1 MLYKEQMSLSASPLT
16 SGRASF
22 LAGSRC
28 TINSELKL
36 WVRCTFWKSVDLQ
49 SISEEVY
56 LIMISKVVCNMSC
69 KISTVYSYGTTHVPG
84 PPLPLTC
91 QALHQWG
98 LRTGNFRPD
107 HHSHISIEDHLRF
120 WKLLKFPHHWN
131 VSISM
136 KLDSEESGVSAEK
149 PKGNLGQ
156 EITSHPLHLLTWVLQ
171 KDKFPLKGS
180 SRSYLIANT
189 ERYHSPCLLFFISVS
204 GSKNIYYML
213 ILTTP
218 FFTLILIFYI
228 NLYFLVLIFES

>member
-1 MLYKEQMSLSASPLT
+1 MLYKEQMSLRASPLT
-16 SGRASF
+16 FGWASF

-36 WVRCTFWKSVDLQ
+36 RVRCTFWKSVDLQ

-56 LIMISKVVCNMSC
+56 LIMISKVVFNMSC
-69 KISTVYSYGTTHVPG
+69 KISTVYSYGTTHVPS

-91 QALHQWG
+91 KALHQWG

-131 VSISM
+131 VSISV

-149 PKGNLGQ
+149 PEGDLSQ
-156 EITSHPLHLLTWVLQ
+156 EVTSHPLRLLTRVLQ

-180 SRSYLIANT
+180 SRSWLIANT
-189 ERYHSPCLLFFISVS
+189 ELL
-204 GSKNIYYML
+204 L
-213 ILTTP
+213 IMSP
-218 FFTLILIFYI
+218 FFHLI
-228 NLYFLVLIFES
+228 VWK

>member
-1 MLYKEQMSLSASPLT
+1 MLCKEQMSLRASPLT
-16 SGRASF
+16 SARASF

-28 TINSELKL
+28 TINSELKW

-56 LIMISKVVCNMSC
+56 LIMISKVVLNMSC
-69 KISTVYSYGTTHVPG
+69 KISTMYSYGTTHVPG

-107 HHSHISIEDHLRF
+107 HYSHISIEDHLRF

-149 PKGNLGQ
+149 PEGDLSQ
-156 EITSHPLHLLTWVLQ
+156 EVTSHPLRLLTRVLQ

-180 SRSYLIANT
+180 SRSWLIANT
-189 ERYHSPCLLFFISVS
+189 ELL
-204 GSKNIYYML
+204 L
-213 ILTTP
+213 IMSP
-218 FFTLILIFYI
+218 FFHLI
-228 NLYFLVLIFES
+228 VWK

>member
-1 MLYKEQMSLSASPLT
+1 
-16 SGRASF
+16 
-22 LAGSRC
+22 
-28 TINSELKL
+28 
-36 WVRCTFWKSVDLQ
+36 
-49 SISEEVY
+49 
-56 LIMISKVVCNMSC
+56 
-69 KISTVYSYGTTHVPG
+69 
-84 PPLPLTC
+84 
-91 QALHQWG
+91 
-98 LRTGNFRPD
+98 
-107 HHSHISIEDHLRF
+107 
-120 WKLLKFPHHWN
+120 
-131 VSISM
+131 M

-189 ERYHSPCLLFFISVS
+189 ERYHSPCLLFFISLS